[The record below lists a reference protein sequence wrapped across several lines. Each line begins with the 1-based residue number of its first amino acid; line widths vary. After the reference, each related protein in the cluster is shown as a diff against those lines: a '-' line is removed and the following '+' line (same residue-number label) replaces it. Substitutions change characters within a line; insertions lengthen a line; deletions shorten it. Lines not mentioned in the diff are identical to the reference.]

1 MLINLEMVARE
12 YNPAMAEYYFKN
24 CIYNGTINECKKY
37 LKERQEV
44 ARHNNDNEFIK
55 LTGSMIFN
63 GLVKYSKNSYTI
75 AFISDSSGY
84 IDNITNYNRVVRF
97 IIYDNKTVAYDFPEQ
112 LPKYIKEYMD
122 KLAKKL

>member
-12 YNPAMAEYYFKN
+12 YNPAMAEYYFKD

-44 ARHNNDNEFIK
+44 AKHNGDNKFIS
-55 LTGSMIFN
+55 LTGRMIYN
-63 GLVKYSKNSYTI
+63 GLVKYRKNSYEI
-75 AFISDSSGY
+75 SFISDSSGY